1 MGKIIFRNAEETLI
15 RNFGWLIHVH
25 PDGRMSRP
33 MKFDGLLVVGTG
45 KGQERRLELIHDTA
59 KPYQLR
65 LCGDIGLGGVALGAL
80 GMWFVMVAMA
90 FFP

>member
-15 RNFGWLIHVH
+15 RNFGWIIHVL

-33 MKFDGLLVVGTG
+33 TKFDGLIVVGTG
-45 KGQERRLELIHDTA
+45 KGQERTLEWIHDMA
-59 KPYQLR
+59 KPCQLR
-65 LCGDIGLGGVALGAL
+65 LSGDVGLGGIALGAL
-80 GMWFVMVAMA
+80 GMWLVMIATA